1 MLVSNDVDHS
11 RMRRL
16 ISHAFSEAA
25 LEEQVPLIMSHI
37 QTFIHQ
43 LRELCNLTKNEEI
56 DLNQWF
62 DYLTFDVVT
71 DLSFGEPL
79 GSLKRGAP
87 SLYIMGFYKACRMY
101 PMIAMI
107 YESSLMRLLFEGMM
121 KIPAV
126 RRDQEM
132 GYLATKEKVER
143 RLKQDRFSGKDFMTY
158 VSDFTL
164 NTTYSPLTLNF
175 RFFAITMKRG

>member
-1 MLVSNDVDHS
+1 
-11 RMRRL
+11 MRRL

-25 LEEQVPLIMSHI
+25 LEEQVPLILSHM
-37 QTFIHQ
+37 QTFIRQ
-43 LRELCNLTKNEEI
+43 LRELRNLTKIGEI

-62 DYLTFDVVT
+62 DCLTFDVVT

-87 SLYIMGFYKACRMY
+87 SPYIAGFYKACRMY

-107 YESSLMRLLFEGMM
+107 YESLLMRLLFEGMM
-121 KIPAV
+121 KIPAI

-158 VSDFTL
+158 VSDFRG
-164 NTTYSPLTLNF
+164 NTSYSPLTLIC
-175 RFFAITMKRG
+175 RFFVITMKKG